1 MIHFQIWDEI
11 VASLRR
17 NKLKTALTGFAVAW
31 GIFMLIV
38 LLAAGNGLKNGMAMN
53 YKDDSKLAVWVWA
66 GKTNLPYKGL
76 STNRNIQFTNKN
88 ESILRNDFDATI
100 QELSPLVDMRG
111 KNVMYKNEKGIHDVR
126 GVLPEFVPIEALE
139 MLPNQGRFINQLD
152 CEHKR
157 KVVVVSSKFVQDFFK
172 DESPI
177 GKQLSIDGIMFTVI
191 GVFKEVPRSW
201 QKLVYIPLPTAQHL
215 YGFGDKVHELSF
227 NLKMQNEANVE
238 ESKQIMDDI
247 KQRFASYHQFD
258 VEDTGAMGYWNTLE
272 NYLFTQ
278 KLFAGI
284 SIFVWI
290 VGIGTLIAGIV
301 GISNIMLI
309 SVKERTKE
317 FGIRRAL
324 GAKPSSI
331 ILLVVLESI
340 IITAFFGYIGMV
352 LGVGLTEGID
362 FVMRQMPMDETG
374 AVFFY
379 NPTIELNLVFAATLL
394 LIIAGVVAGYFPAR
408 RAIKIKPIDAL
419 RDE

>member
-1 MIHFQIWDEI
+1 MIQFQIWEEI
-11 VASLRR
+11 LASMKR

-38 LLAAGNGLKNGMAMN
+38 LLAAGNGLKNGMALN
-53 YKDDSKLAVWVWA
+53 YKDDSKLAVWVWS
-66 GKTNLPYKGL
+66 GRTNLAYKGL
-76 STNRNIQFTNKN
+76 PTKRNIQFTNTN
-88 ESILRNDFDATI
+88 ETILRKDFNTTVG
-100 QELSPLVDMRG
+100 ELSPLVDMRG
-111 KNVMYKNEKGIHDVR
+111 KNVMYKNEKGMHDVR
-126 GVLPEFVPIEALE
+126 GVLPEFVPIESLE

-152 CEHKR
+152 CEQKR

-177 GKQLSIDGIMFTVI
+177 GKQLSVDGIMFTVI

-201 QKLVYIPLPTAQHL
+201 QKLVYIPLPTAQQL

-227 NLKMQNEANVE
+227 NLSLQDETNVE
-238 ESKQIMDDI
+238 ESKQIMDNI
-247 KQRFASYHQFD
+247 KHRFASYHQFD
-258 VEDTGAMGYWNTLE
+258 AEDEGAMGYWNTLE
-272 NYLFTQ
+272 NFLFTQ

-331 ILLVVLESI
+331 IVLVVLESI
-340 IITAFFGYIGMV
+340 IITAVFGYIGMV
-352 LGVGLTEGID
+352 LGVALTEGID
-362 FVMRQMPMDETG
+362 FVMRQMPVDETG

-379 NPTIELNLVFAATLL
+379 NPTIELNLVIAATLL
-394 LIIAGVVAGYFPAR
+394 LIVAGVIAGYFPAR
-408 RAIKIKPIDAL
+408 RAVKIKPIDAL

>member
-1 MIHFQIWDEI
+1 MIHFQLWEEI
-11 VASLRR
+11 FASLRR

-38 LLAAGNGLKNGMAMN
+38 LLAAGNGLKNGMALN
-53 YKDDSKLAVWVWA
+53 YKNDSKLAVWMWS
-66 GKTNLPYKGL
+66 GRTNLAYKGL
-76 STNRNIQFTNKN
+76 PTKRNIQFTNTN
-88 ESILRNDFDATI
+88 ETILRKDFDASI
-100 QELSPLVDMRG
+100 GELSPLIDMRG

-126 GVLPEFVPIEALE
+126 GVLPEFVPIEALV

-152 CEHKR
+152 CDHKR

-172 DESPI
+172 DESPL

-201 QKLVYIPLPTAQHL
+201 QKLVYIPLPTAQSL
-215 YGFGDKVHELSF
+215 YGFGDKIHEISF
-227 NLKMQNEANVE
+227 NLHMQNETNVD
-238 ESKQIMDDI
+238 ESKQIMDNI

-258 VEDTGAMGYWNTLE
+258 VEDEGAMGYWNTLE
-272 NYLFTQ
+272 SFLFTQ

-290 VGIGTLIAGIV
+290 IGVGTLIAGIV

-331 ILLVVLESI
+331 IVLVVLESI

-352 LGVGLTEGID
+352 FGVGLTEGVNY
-362 FVMRQMPMDETG
+362 VMKQMPMDETG

-379 NPTIELNLVFAATLL
+379 NPTIQLDLVMVATVL
-394 LIIAGVVAGYFPAR
+394 LIIAGVIAGYFPAR
-408 RAIKIKPIDAL
+408 KAIRIKPIDAL

>member
-1 MIHFQIWDEI
+1 MIQFQIWEEI
-11 VASLRR
+11 LASMKR

-38 LLAAGNGLKNGMAMN
+38 LLAAGNGLKNGMALN
-53 YKDDSKLAVWVWA
+53 YKDDSKLAVWVWS
-66 GKTNLPYKGL
+66 GRTNLAYKGL
-76 STNRNIQFTNKN
+76 PTQRSIQFTNTN
-88 ESILRNDFDATI
+88 ETILRKDFNTTVG
-100 QELSPLVDMRG
+100 ELSPLVDMRG
-111 KNVMYKNEKGIHDVR
+111 KNVMYKNEKGMHDVR
-126 GVLPEFVPIEALE
+126 GVLPEFIPIEALE
-139 MLPNQGRFINQLD
+139 MLPNQGRFINQFD
-152 CEHKR
+152 CEQKR

-177 GKQLSIDGIMFTVI
+177 GKQLSVDGIMFTVI

-201 QKLVYIPLPTAQHL
+201 QKLVYIPLPTAQQL

-227 NLKMQNEANVE
+227 NLSLQDETNVE
-238 ESKQIMDDI
+238 ESKQIMDNI

-258 VEDTGAMGYWNTLE
+258 AEDEGAMGYWNTLE
-272 NYLFTQ
+272 NFLFTQ

-331 ILLVVLESI
+331 IVLVVLESI
-340 IITAFFGYIGMV
+340 IITAVFGYIGMV
-352 LGVGLTEGID
+352 LGVALTEGID
-362 FVMRQMPMDETG
+362 FVMRQMPVDETG

-379 NPTIELNLVFAATLL
+379 NPTIELNLVIAATLL
-394 LIIAGVVAGYFPAR
+394 LIVAGVIAGYFPAR
-408 RAIKIKPIDAL
+408 RAVKIKPIDAL